1 MTNPK
6 ALLYIAA
13 TSLLLV
19 GFVILALSL
28 GNIHIPFVRV
38 LEVLSAPDLSSESF
52 VISEVRLPRVL
63 GAVCIGASLALSGA
77 LYQGVIGNPLVSP
90 GILGVLNGAS
100 FGAALGMILGLNLI
114 GLELVC
120 FVCGLLAMCVALGL
134 SYAFDRYQSVL
145 MLILGGV
152 ISSAFF
158 GAGVSVLKLLADP
171 YNTLPN
177 IVFWLMGS
185 LAYIQMPP
193 LGILGALLALSL
205 LASLYFSRHIDIL
218 NLDDESAS
226 SLGVNVKAVRLLFV
240 LIATLFGALFLLLC
254 DTLSRC
260 VADTEIPIGILTSLF
275 GIPIFACVLIITKK
289 REH

>member
-1 MTNPK
+1 M
-6 ALLYIAA
+6 
-13 TSLLLV
+13 
-19 GFVILALSL
+19 
-28 GNIHIPFVRV
+28 RV

-158 GAGVSVLKLLADP
+158 GAGVSA
-171 YNTLPN
+171 PN
-177 IVFWLMGS
+177 S
-185 LAYIQMPP
+185 
-193 LGILGALLALSL
+193 
-205 LASLYFSRHIDIL
+205 
-218 NLDDESAS
+218 
-226 SLGVNVKAVRLLFV
+226 
-240 LIATLFGALFLLLC
+240 
-254 DTLSRC
+254 
-260 VADTEIPIGILTSLF
+260 
-275 GIPIFACVLIITKK
+275 
-289 REH
+289 

>member
-134 SYAFDRYQSVL
+134 SYAFDHYQSVL

-158 GAGVSVLKLLADP
+158 GAGVSVLKLLAYVP
-171 YNTLPN
+171 QMSPMHLP
-177 IVFWLMGS
+177 F
-185 LAYIQMPP
+185 
-193 LGILGALLALSL
+193 SL
-205 LASLYFSRHIDIL
+205 LEVVMMGRFH
-218 NLDDESAS
+218 
-226 SLGVNVKAVRLLFV
+226 
-240 LIATLFGALFLLLC
+240 
-254 DTLSRC
+254 
-260 VADTEIPIGILTSLF
+260 
-275 GIPIFACVLIITKK
+275 K
-289 REH
+289 R